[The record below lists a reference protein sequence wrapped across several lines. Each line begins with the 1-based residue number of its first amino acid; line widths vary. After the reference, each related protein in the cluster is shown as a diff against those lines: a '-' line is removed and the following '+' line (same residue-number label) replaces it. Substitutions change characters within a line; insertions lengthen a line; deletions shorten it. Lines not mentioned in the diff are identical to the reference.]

1 MYLVW
6 FDDHPKRELR
16 FKIIEAIDT
25 YQNRFGKRPN
35 VVLVNESQ
43 LSEPIEGVN
52 VTSRS
57 YVRRHYFWV
66 GFEQITETVAA

>member
-1 MYLVW
+1 VYLVW
-6 FDDHPKRELR
+6 FDDHPKREVR

-25 YQNRFGKRPN
+25 YQNRFGKRPI

-43 LSEPIEGVN
+43 VSDPIEGIN

-66 GFEQITETVAA
+66 GIEQPKEAVAA